1 MTYSRIT
8 TSLKS
13 VVFKKQEMYIPLLI
27 HGQCVFIFKHENN
40 SEPCIFYVYD
50 GDNYGGLMV
59 EFTSKTVFVKNTE
72 SHVILNDPSN
82 EKGLTDKK
90 GAYYWFSIDSQNQIL
105 SAGIGEARLETIMY
119 QYAFPEKSRKENKTF
134 LEGLVKIY
142 IPRPSNYIKALR
154 LLRDPIIQHIPLIIK
169 NTHEL
174 TMNDIAKSTF
184 IPKANLTSISQKLH
198 ECISGENFRLND
210 SDFMEFS
217 DAIQYSII
225 TPGLWCY
232 ETLKKKATEFGDK
245 PNLEETYLRI
255 TLNQNNGESP
265 GIPYVMEIWPAD
277 HYSPIHSHSEA
288 DAIIRVLHGSIHV
301 TLFPYLCH
309 DKEGVEPFAHA
320 DFNKGDITWISPT
333 LNQTHQLKNITNEVC
348 ITIQCYMYEHSDTV
362 HYDYFDYLDANGH
375 KKQYE
380 PDSDMDF
387 IKFKDLMLLE
397 FTTRRV

>member
-1 MTYSRIT
+1 
-8 TSLKS
+8 
-13 VVFKKQEMYIPLLI
+13 
-27 HGQCVFIFKHENN
+27 
-40 SEPCIFYVYD
+40 
-50 GDNYGGLMV
+50 MV
-59 EFTSKTVFVKNTE
+59 EFTSKTVFVKNIE